1 MIFFIICARPCAPPI
16 AGGQLIGSPAS
27 TGARNV
33 ATHLAG
39 RRRIAH
45 PVSRHPSRP
54 VCLMNIN
61 SGSVTGGSVTFGSVT
76 GGSVTFGS
84 VTGGSVTGG
93 SSGLILD
100 KQ

>member
-1 MIFFIICARPCAPPI
+1 MDWSAMAARYV
-16 AGGQLIGSPAS
+16 AS
-27 TGARNV
+27 
-33 ATHLAG
+33 HLAG
-39 RRRIAH
+39 RRRIVR

-61 SGSVTGGSVTFGSVT
+61 SGSVNS
-76 GGSVTFGS
+76 
-84 VTGGSVTGG
+84 GSVTGG

>member
-61 SGSVTGGSVTFGSVT
+61 SGSVTGGSVT
-76 GGSVTFGS
+76 GGSFLVAALL
-84 VTGGSVTGG
+84 VAAR
-93 SSGLILD
+93 GLFWINNNLV
-100 KQ
+100 

>member
-39 RRRIAH
+39 RRRIAR
-45 PVSRHPSRP
+45 PVSRRLSKL

-61 SGSVTGGSVTFGSVT
+61 GGSFLVAALLLAAFWWQRYWWQLGAYFG
-76 GGSVTFGS
+76 
-84 VTGGSVTGG
+84 
-93 SSGLILD
+93 
-100 KQ
+100 

>member
-1 MIFFIICARPCAPPI
+1 MIFFIICAPPCAPPI

-61 SGSVTGGSVTFGSVT
+61 SGSVTGGSVTSGSVA
-76 GGSVTFGS
+76 GGSFLVAALL
-84 VTGGSVTGG
+84 VAAR
-93 SSGLILD
+93 GLFWINNNLV
-100 KQ
+100 

>member
-39 RRRIAH
+39 RRRIAR
-45 PVSRHPSRP
+45 PVSRRLSKL

-61 SGSVTGGSVTFGSVT
+61 GGSVTVGSVTSGSVTSGSFLVAALLVAAR
-76 GGSVTFGS
+76 
-84 VTGGSVTGG
+84 
-93 SSGLILD
+93 GLFWINNNLV
-100 KQ
+100 

>member
-27 TGARNV
+27 TGARNA

-39 RRRIAH
+39 RHRIAR
-45 PVSRHPSRP
+45 PVSRRLSKL

-61 SGSVTGGSVTFGSVT
+61 GGSVTSGSVTSGSVTGGSFLVAALLVAAR
-76 GGSVTFGS
+76 
-84 VTGGSVTGG
+84 
-93 SSGLILD
+93 GLFWINNNLV
-100 KQ
+100 

>member
-61 SGSVTGGSVTFGSVT
+61 SGSVTGGSVTS
-76 GGSVTFGS
+76 GSVTFGS
-84 VTGGSVTGG
+84 FLVAALLVAAR
-93 SSGLILD
+93 GLFWINNNLV
-100 KQ
+100 

>member
-39 RRRIAH
+39 RRRIAR
-45 PVSRHPSRP
+45 PVSRRLSKL

-61 SGSVTGGSVTFGSVT
+61 GGSVTSGSVTVGSFLVAALLLAAFWWQRYWWQLGAYFG
-76 GGSVTFGS
+76 
-84 VTGGSVTGG
+84 
-93 SSGLILD
+93 
-100 KQ
+100 

>member
-1 MIFFIICARPCAPPI
+1 MIFFIICAPPCAPPI

-61 SGSVTGGSVTFGSVT
+61 SGSVTGGSVTS
-76 GGSVTFGS
+76 GSVTFGS
-84 VTGGSVTGG
+84 FLVAALLVAAR
-93 SSGLILD
+93 GLFWINNNLV
-100 KQ
+100 

>member
-1 MIFFIICARPCAPPI
+1 VIFFIICARPCAPPI

-45 PVSRHPSRP
+45 PVSRRLSKL

-61 SGSVTGGSVTFGSVT
+61 GGSFLVAALLLAVFWWQRYWWQLGAYFG
-76 GGSVTFGS
+76 
-84 VTGGSVTGG
+84 
-93 SSGLILD
+93 
-100 KQ
+100 